1 MIRSEV
7 IIGVKNVPKSREWYI
22 KLLGCKPTHNGETFE
37 ILTDKESGNTIL
49 CLHKWGVHEHI
60 TLMSPDVK
68 KGNGLILYF
77 RVDNFLEVW
86 DNARALYAVIEE
98 VPHLNPNSGR
108 QEFSLRDLDGYY
120 VEIAD
125 DTAAAKADK

>member
-1 MIRSEV
+1 MIRTEV
-7 IIGVKNVPKSREWYI
+7 IIGVKNVPKSAEWYMS
-22 KLLGCKPTHNGETFE
+22 LLNCKTTHGGNNFE
-37 ILTDKESGNTIL
+37 ILVDKQEGSTIL
-49 CLHKWGVHEHI
+49 CLHKWGVHEHS

-77 RVDNFLEVW
+77 RVDNFEEVW

-120 VEIAD
+120 VEIAND
-125 DTAAAKADK
+125 GSNPEK

>member
-7 IIGVKNVPKSREWYI
+7 IIGVKNVPQSREWY
-22 KLLGCKPTHNGETFE
+22 KSLLNCKATHGGETFE
-37 ILTDKESGNTIL
+37 ILTDKEDNTTIL
-49 CLHKWGVHEHI
+49 CLHKWGVHEHS
-60 TLMSPDVK
+60 TLISPDVK

-77 RVDNFLEVW
+77 RVDDLMQIW
-86 DNARALYAVIEE
+86 DNARNLYAVIEE

-120 VEIAD
+120 VEIAQEV
-125 DTAAAKADK
+125 KPNGKK

>member
-1 MIRSEV
+1 MIKAEV
-7 IIGVKNVPKSREWYI
+7 IIGVKNVPNSREWY
-22 KLLGCKPTHNGETFE
+22 KTLLGCRATHNGENFE
-37 ILTDKESGNTIL
+37 IMADIASGNTIL
-49 CLHKWGVHEHI
+49 CLHKWGVHEHS
-60 TLMSPDVK
+60 TLLSPDVK

-77 RVDNFLEVW
+77 RVDDLQQVW

-120 VEIAD
+120 VEIAQEIQPEV
-125 DTAAAKADK
+125 

>member
-1 MIRSEV
+1 MIKTEV
-7 IIGVKNVPKSREWYI
+7 IIGVKNVPKSAEWYMA
-22 KLLGCKPTHNGETFE
+22 LLDCKTTHGGNNFE
-37 ILTDKESGNTIL
+37 ILVDKQGGATIL
-49 CLHKWGVHEHI
+49 CLHKWGVHEHS

-77 RVDNFLEVW
+77 RVTNFNEVW

-120 VEIAD
+120 VEIAND
-125 DTAAAKADK
+125 NGEPEK

>member
-1 MIRSEV
+1 MIKTEV

-22 KLLGCKPTHNGETFE
+22 ALLGCSATHGGENFE
-37 ILTDKESGNTIL
+37 ILTDKQEGNTIL
-49 CLHKWGVHEHI
+49 CLHKWGVHEHS

-77 RVDNFLEVW
+77 RVYDLDTVW
-86 DNARALYAVIEE
+86 NNARSLYAVIEE

-120 VEIAD
+120 VEIAQE
-125 DTAAAKADK
+125 TSTL

>member
-7 IIGVKNVPKSREWYI
+7 IIGVKNVPNSRAWYK
-22 KLLGCKPTHNGETFE
+22 KLLGCEAKHGGETFE
-37 ILTDKESGNTIL
+37 ILTDKDTEANIL
-49 CLHKWGVHEHI
+49 CLHKWGVHEHS

-77 RVDNFLEVW
+77 RVDDLKQVW

-108 QEFSLRDLDGYY
+108 EEFSLRDLDGYY
-120 VEIAD
+120 VEIAQEVELSE
-125 DTAAAKADK
+125 